1 MNGLVAY
8 GSDSEDETEV
18 AAPTPPV
25 AVKVSLISFSMF
37 SFIS

>member
-18 AAPTPPV
+18 ATPAPPV
-25 AVKVSLISFSMF
+25 AVKVAFLLFYIISN
-37 SFIS
+37 SF

>member
-18 AAPTPPV
+18 ATPAPPV
-25 AVKVSLISFSMF
+25 AVKVAFILFLDVSM
-37 SFIS
+37 